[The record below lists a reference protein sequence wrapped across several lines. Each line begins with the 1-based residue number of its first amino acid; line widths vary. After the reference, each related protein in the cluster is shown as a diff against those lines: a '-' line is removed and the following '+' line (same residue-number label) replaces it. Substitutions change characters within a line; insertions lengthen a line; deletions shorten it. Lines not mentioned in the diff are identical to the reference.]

1 MNPESLELNPR
12 LLLTPLIPISSHP
25 MPTLR
30 QSPLLLVLLLLLLLL
45 LPLTLL
51 HATTT
56 TTTGF
61 SC

>member
-1 MNPESLELNPR
+1 MNPESLAFN
-12 LLLTPLIPISSHP
+12 TTSVADPLIPISSHP
-25 MPTLR
+25 MPDLR
-30 QSPLLLVLLLLLLLL
+30 QLLLLLVLLLLLLL
-45 LPLTLL
+45 PLRLL

>member
-25 MPTLR
+25 MPDVR
-30 QSPLLLVLLLLLLLL
+30 QLLLLLL

>member
-25 MPTLR
+25 MPDLR
-30 QSPLLLVLLLLLLLL
+30 QLLLLLVLLLLLL